1 MHAVRADLLQ
11 KNLLSNQPTP
21 QITMHELPK
30 PTAENLMLQLIQIST
45 SRSAER
51 LSLTLFML
59 KLHEIQS
66 LSKDRI

>member
-11 KNLLSNQPTP
+11 KNLLSNQPTL

-51 LSLTLFML
+51 HIV
-59 KLHEIQS
+59 LHYS
-66 LSKDRI
+66 C

>member
-21 QITMHELPK
+21 EITMHELPK

-51 LSLTLFML
+51 HIV
-59 KLHEIQS
+59 LHYS
-66 LSKDRI
+66 C